1 MTTWQVKIEGHRF
14 DLDSLKK
21 WLDSSCHEIV
31 EHNGEPYLR
40 SPVFERFERDDDV
53 HQAAKE
59 LLAALNALAKVQR
72 PSYIPVALGNLV
84 VEVRDGQPK
93 EEAVQRAAR
102 IFLAD
107 RATWGSLYNV
117 FEIIESDVNSRSR
130 NGKKLKDRQWI
141 APKQLKLF
149 CATANDFNLGGD
161 TARHQNKPQKSSNGR
176 VGMEIAEGETLI
188 RRLLTQWLNSKV

>member
-1 MTTWQVKIEGHRF
+1 LF
-14 DLDSLKK
+14 AS
-21 WLDSSCHEIV
+21 WLPIH
-31 EHNGEPYLR
+31 
-40 SPVFERFERDDDV
+40 
-53 HQAAKE
+53 A
-59 LLAALNALAKVQR
+59 
-72 PSYIPVALGNLV
+72 
-84 VEVRDGQPK
+84 K